1 MSERDVPESG
11 RPRASHASSI
21 DAVIAVYQK
30 DIDQTLLREN
40 LKLTPQER
48 LQKQVAVLELVDALA
63 EARDDFPAA

>member
-48 LQKQVAVLELVDALA
+48 LQKLAAVLELVA
-63 EARDDFPAA
+63 EVRRAGRVRS

>member
-11 RPRASHASSI
+11 TSRAPHASSI

-48 LQKQVAVLELVDALA
+48 LQKLAAVLELVA
-63 EARDDFPAA
+63 EVRRAGRVRS